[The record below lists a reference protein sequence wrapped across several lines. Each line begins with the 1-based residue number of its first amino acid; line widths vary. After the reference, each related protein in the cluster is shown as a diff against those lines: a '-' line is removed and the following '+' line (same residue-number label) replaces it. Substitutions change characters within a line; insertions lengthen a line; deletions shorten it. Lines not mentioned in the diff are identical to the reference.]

1 MTCLSAL
8 FILAPFWSDVDYSE
22 EGHISYRVYQSGSD
36 VVENRVVAEATELS
50 QAQAGAPLNFTAQA
64 VIVATWS
71 EVVPWGYRRVHV
83 GTNTF
88 QAALVT
94 DFEQTYALFGYNCGE
109 MSWSSSAT
117 YPTKP
122 VIGFNAGGVFYSN
135 HFLSKNDFSHRIGCQ
150 TENCEFYCQ
159 IPRNIKQFYL
169 IPFAQ

>member
-71 EVVPWGYRRVHV
+71 EVVPYQSLYV

-94 DFEQTYALFGYNCGE
+94 DYEQTYVLFGYNCGE
-109 MSWSSSAT
+109 MSWSSST
-117 YPTKP
+117 LYPTKP
-122 VIGFNAGGVFYSN
+122 VIGLNAGGVLFFN
-135 HFLSKNDFSHRIGCQ
+135 HRLSKMTRSHQIGCL
-150 TENCEFYCQ
+150 YCKFRLF
-159 IPRNIKQFYL
+159 IYGKTVYKQL
-169 IPFAQ
+169 L